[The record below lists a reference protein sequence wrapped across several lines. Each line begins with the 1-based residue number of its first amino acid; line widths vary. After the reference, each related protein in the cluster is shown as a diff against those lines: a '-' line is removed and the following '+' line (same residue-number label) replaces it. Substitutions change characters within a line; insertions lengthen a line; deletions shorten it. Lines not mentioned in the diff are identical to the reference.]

1 METAGGGGTG
11 KREALAASG
20 TGTFHSS
27 VKGWLLVA
35 SNLLDLCLEQIQNK
49 MLFFCIIK
57 DSLTVA

>member
-1 METAGGGGTG
+1 MRGAGAVS
-11 KREALAASG
+11 E

-35 SNLLDLCLEQIQNK
+35 SNLLDLCLKQIHNK

-57 DSLTVA
+57 VKDSLTVA